1 MSGNGWPKQVS
12 HKHHNKHTT
21 HPTVTKSSM
30 QSHKRATPQ
39 PSPTHQPHT
48 HTKWRQ
54 ARRQGWHKASVP
66 QQSEAPTTMVFCH
79 HTHRQCNHQASQSK
93 RHLVLVF
100 VARLMPLTHTPQGRG
115 EPWLM
120 TRGVHHGSSHSHTQV
135 ANTPATVQHALVHAM
150 VSINHATHTHTKGRG
165 PWIDGQSGIHNMPPL
180 RERERLDGGQ
190 WTCERGQATCNTT
203 GQKEAPLKPCSHH
216 SSLHQQPPHHH
227 THHTSVVMVTHCL
240 LTHTHTRAKAGQG
253 AHHHQANGV
262 DGLHSDHGVA
272 QAWLWCGVAI
282 KPCATRGGTHA
293 IQVATCSPHC
303 PTTTTTPVLSG
314 VNTRAT
320 TSPHPSPRVCV

>member
-1 MSGNGWPKQVS
+1 MAQATHT
-12 HKHHNKHTT
+12 HKW
-21 HPTVTKSSM
+21 
-30 QSHKRATPQ
+30 
-39 PSPTHQPHT
+39 PTHQP
-48 HTKWRQ
+48 
-54 ARRQGWHKASVP
+54 
-66 QQSEAPTTMVFCH
+66 
-79 HTHRQCNHQASQSK
+79 QCNTLWCMPWCPST
-93 RHLVLVF
+93 
-100 VARLMPLTHTPQGRG
+100 MPLT
-115 EPWLM
+115 L
-120 TRGVHHGSSHSHTQV
+120 
-135 ANTPATVQHALVHAM
+135 
-150 VSINHATHTHTKGRG
+150 THTKGRG

-180 RERERLDGGQ
+180 RVREGLDGGQ
-190 WTCERGQATCNTT
+190 WTCEHGQATCNTT

-240 LTHTHTRAKAGQG
+240 LTHIHKRAKAGQG